1 MILTNAG
8 VLTAAGNCE
17 LFDDYLRGFQVY
29 LHEQSYSKD
38 TLSCYVRLVRQL
50 GEFIAARGIKPET
63 LTVELA
69 VSLVSGPDWP
79 GRRQAYAAFIAKRF
93 AEYLSKQGIVK
104 PSATSVAKHIARAD
118 LRRDYEAY
126 LRGQRGLSERT
137 IFHCWRF
144 ADRFLEFRFGDG
156 GDDLSAIVQDDI
168 IAFLQKLTSRKS
180 PLRDKTPP
188 THLRNF
194 FQYLFKTAR
203 TATNLALSVPRIA
216 QKYGAQLPRHLAP
229 EQVEAIITAVRVD
242 TPIGRRNYAMVL
254 LLARLGLRAPE
265 VAAMQLNDVDW
276 RAGEIIVRG
285 KGKRHDRVPMP
296 SDVGE
301 ALAEYIRRDR
311 VTPSRTLF
319 VNSRSPHEPFRN
331 GQVLNTIL
339 KGAFAKA
346 GLTRPTK
353 YVGSHILRHSL
364 ATNLVRRGASLSEV
378 ADVLRHRSRASTLI
392 YAKLDLEGLRSIA
405 QAWPTAGGA

>member
-1 MILTNAG
+1 MDALISEG
-8 VLTAAGNCE
+8 GCE
-17 LFDDYLRGFQVY
+17 LFSGYLIRFQTH
-29 LHEQSYSKD
+29 LEEQSYSKD
-38 TLSCYVRLVRQL
+38 TADYYLRLVRKL
-50 GEFIAARGIKPET
+50 GEIMAASGIELEK
-63 LTVELA
+63 LTVEMA
-69 VSLVSGPDWP
+69 AGLVPRLDLP
-79 GRRQAYAAFIAKRF
+79 VRRQAYAVFIAKRF
-93 AEYLSKQGIVK
+93 AEFLSKQGVVK
-104 PSATSVAKHIARAD
+104 PSAASMAKQIARAD

-144 ADRFLEFRFGDG
+144 ADRFLEFRFGDA
-156 GDDLSAIVQDDI
+156 GDDLSGIVQDDI

-203 TATNLALSVPRIA
+203 TATNLALSVPRVA
-216 QKYGAQLPRHLAP
+216 QKHGAQLPRHLAP
-229 EQVEAIITAVRVD
+229 EQVEAIVTAVRVD
-242 TPIGRRNYAMVL
+242 TPIGRRNHAMVL

-265 VAAMQLNDVDW
+265 VVAMQLNDIDW

-285 KGKRHDRVPMP
+285 KGKRHDRIPMP

-319 VNSRSPHEPFRN
+319 VNSRSPHAPFHG

-339 KGAFAKA
+339 KGAFAKS
-346 GLTRPTK
+346 GLKLPAR
-353 YVGSHILRHSL
+353 YVGSHVLRHSL
-364 ATNLVRRGASLSEV
+364 ATNLVRRGASLPEV

-405 QAWPTAGGA
+405 QPWPTVGGA